1 MALIVDHEH
10 LGPSEA
16 RWYAAGHRDQLA
28 SFGPVEARRLAMVSP
43 HPNDDVLGAAAL
55 PASLIRRFWCSYEVY
70 VDEMAST
77 R

>member
-1 MALIVDHEH
+1 
-10 LGPSEA
+10 
-16 RWYAAGHRDQLA
+16 
-28 SFGPVEARRLAMVSP
+28 MVSP
-43 HPNDDVLGAAAL
+43 HPNDEVLGAAAL